1 MLASGGSPVYPC
13 HVSARDMRLN
23 PVGTGPFKFVELRQN
38 QIVKLTRN
46 EDYWKE
52 GLPYLDGIEFHI
64 MRDRSTRVLTLVS
77 DEIQLSSP
85 GDMTVPLV
93 KQLAEQAPEVQ
104 CHVGSTVL
112 NTNMMLN
119 RTKPPFDDAKLR
131 EAVML
136 TLDRKAF
143 VDILTEGEALR
154 GGSMLARPAGVWG
167 LPTEMLD
174 AIPGQAGDVEQN
186 REKARERSDEHPSE
200 LQYLM
205 RTSYAGF
212 C

>member
-1 MLASGGSPVYPC
+1 
-13 HVSARDMRLN
+13 
-23 PVGTGPFKFVELRQN
+23 
-38 QIVKLTRN
+38 
-46 EDYWKE
+46 
-52 GLPYLDGIEFHI
+52 

-167 LPTEMLD
+167 LPSEMLD

-186 REKARERSDEHPSE
+186 REKAREIMRELGYGPDNRLNIQVSPRNFPSLRDHAVLLIAHHKE
-200 LQYLM
+200 TRKNVM
-205 RTSYAGF
+205 
-212 C
+212 

>member
-1 MLASGGSPVYPC
+1 
-13 HVSARDMRLN
+13 
-23 PVGTGPFKFVELRQN
+23 
-38 QIVKLTRN
+38 
-46 EDYWKE
+46 
-52 GLPYLDGIEFHI
+52 
-64 MRDRSTRVLTLVS
+64 
-77 DEIQLSSP
+77 
-85 GDMTVPLV
+85 MTVPLV

-143 VDILTEGEALR
+143 VDILTEGAALR

-167 LPTEMLD
+167 LPTRSE
-174 AIPGQAGDVEQN
+174 ER
-186 REKARERSDEHPSE
+186 REGTGVSVRVGSGGRSRSRKKNT
-200 LQYLM
+200 
-205 RTSYAGF
+205 RTR
-212 C
+212 